1 MTKGTLKY
9 SKKKKIFLFNKL
21 FWVNRIFIWK
31 NHELVIYFTSY
42 TKINSKWII
51 LKNKTIKIRNLLED
65 NIGEYINDF
74 GIDIRVEAAL
84 NKKENWMILKLKTFV
99 HQIYY

>member
-1 MTKGTLKY
+1 M
-9 SKKKKIFLFNKL
+9 
-21 FWVNRIFIWK
+21 
-31 NHELVIYFTSY
+31 VIYFTSY

-74 GIDIRVEAAL
+74 GIDIGDIDIGEYI
-84 NKKENWMILKLKTFV
+84 NDFN
-99 HQIYY
+99 

>member
-1 MTKGTLKY
+1 M
-9 SKKKKIFLFNKL
+9 

-51 LKNKTIKIRNLLED
+51 LKNKTVKIRNLLED

-74 GIDIRVEAAL
+74 GIDIGDIDIGEYI
-84 NKKENWMILKLKTFV
+84 NDFN
-99 HQIYY
+99 